1 MVVRWTPGELL
12 HQKGINGMSTEEK
25 KATFAPVQ
33 ILACV
38 AEGTLSDNAV
48 RVAVEIAEQHSSHLE
63 LIHAVATPPLL
74 GTRFDQ
80 SQVAAMSADRVAK
93 GRDALR
99 AHLSHAHHGVQL
111 AGTPIEELLHVS
123 AGPAAKIVL
132 DRAEQV
138 AADLLVLGDSGKR
151 KQLDFGGTARALLG
165 KSPCPIWLQTSAP
178 RPIRRILAP
187 VDLSPHSMI
196 SLSVAVDMAQR
207 LGASVTALNCFSV
220 QEFAYVGIPYGPGY
234 AGTPSIDTIR
244 AGARG
249 HVEEELA
256 AFDWR
261 GVEHETVMADEEP
274 ATGILSR
281 EDGFDLITM
290 GTHGRTGLMASLLGG
305 IAYRVLRAAHT
316 PVLAIRRP
324 SHAWLL
330 S

>member
-1 MVVRWTPGELL
+1 MPSEA
-12 HQKGINGMSTEEK
+12 SS
-25 KATFAPVQ
+25 ATFAPKQ

-38 AEGTLSDNAV
+38 AEGTLSDHAV
-48 RVAVEIAEQHSSHLE
+48 RVSVELAERHGAHLE
-63 LIHAVATPPLL
+63 LIHAVPTPPVL
-74 GTRFDQ
+74 GTKFDH

-93 GRDALR
+93 GRDVLR
-99 AHLSHAHHGVQL
+99 AHLSHAHHDVTVS
-111 AGTPIEELLHVS
+111 GTPVEELLHVA

-132 DRAEQV
+132 DRAGEV
-138 AADLLVLGDSGKR
+138 GADLLVLGDSGKR

-165 KSPCPIWLQTSAP
+165 KSPCPIWLQTTPP
-178 RPIRRILAP
+178 RPIQRILAP
-187 VDLSPHSMI
+187 VDLSPHSMTA
-196 SLSVAVDMAQR
+196 LSVSVDLARQV
-207 LGASVTALNCFSV
+207 GASVTALNCFSV

-249 HVEEELA
+249 HFDEQME

-261 GVEHETVMADEEP
+261 GVEHGTVMADEEP

-281 EDGFDLITM
+281 EDGFDLIAM
-290 GTHGRTGLMASLLGG
+290 GTHGRTGLMATLLGG
-305 IAYRVLRAAHT
+305 IAYRVLRSAHT
-316 PVLAIRRP
+316 PVLAIRMP

>member
-1 MVVRWTPGELL
+1 
-12 HQKGINGMSTEEK
+12 MSAQDD
-25 KATFAPVQ
+25 KASFAPKQ

-48 RVAVEIAEQHSSHLE
+48 RAAVEIAERYAAHLE

-93 GRDALR
+93 GRDVLR
-99 AHLSHAHHGVQL
+99 AHLAHTHHGLKL
-111 AGTPIEELLHVS
+111 ADTPIEELLHVA
-123 AGPAAKIVL
+123 AGPAAKVVL
-132 DRAEQV
+132 DRAEEV
-138 AADLLVLGDSGKR
+138 GADLLVLGDSGKR

-165 KSPCPIWLQTSAP
+165 KSPCPIWLQTSPP
-178 RPIRRILAP
+178 RPIQRILAP
-187 VDLSPHSMI
+187 VDLSPHSMT
-196 SLSVAVDMAQR
+196 SLSVAVDMAKQMN
-207 LGASVTALNCFSV
+207 ASVTALNCFSV

-249 HVEEELA
+249 HFEEEMA
-256 AFDWR
+256 AVDWQ

-281 EDGFDLITM
+281 EDGFDLIAM
-290 GTHGRTGLMASLLGG
+290 GTHGRTGLMATLLGG
-305 IAYRVLRAAHT
+305 VAYRVLRAAHT
-316 PVLAIRRP
+316 PVLAIRMP